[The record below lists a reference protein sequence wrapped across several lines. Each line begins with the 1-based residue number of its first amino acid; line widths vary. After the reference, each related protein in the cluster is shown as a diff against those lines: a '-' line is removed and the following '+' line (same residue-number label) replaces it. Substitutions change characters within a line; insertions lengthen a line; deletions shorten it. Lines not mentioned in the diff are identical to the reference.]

1 MSKLFSGSI
10 CLTDLVEQAKKGHS
24 AFSKSQKNG
33 KVYFNFLLWENDEV
47 DKYDNTHSLQLN
59 SLKDKKEA
67 EGKIYFGNAK
77 PIENKPPSQRDL
89 PGDDWDKNV
98 PTKESKVATGSP
110 SDITE
115 PVDDLPF

>member
-10 CLTDLVEQAKKGHS
+10 CLTDIVEQAKKGHS

-67 EGKIYFGNAK
+67 EGKIYIGNAK
-77 PIENKPPSQRDL
+77 PIETKQPGKNDL
-89 PGDDWDKNV
+89 PNEDWDSNIPVIEKGNSV
-98 PTKESKVATGSP
+98 TAA